1 MEDRANV
8 NAETMDPV
16 TREIDRALHALA
28 SGGGDLP
35 DHANRLGG
43 ILFSPP
49 RVLVVGRLK
58 AGKSTL
64 VNALIG
70 ENVAAT
76 GALETTNAVT
86 VFRHG
91 APSRAE
97 VVGNDGRR
105 SRGVLDDG
113 VLVDVGRPVPE
124 VAYVDR
130 FLPSAAVERMTII
143 DTPGIATLTVEN
155 RDATERA
162 LIDGYAQTREASV
175 DADAAVFLFDSSP
188 RIDEREFVGK
198 LGFTPLNTVGVLA
211 RADSFG
217 EGAFGRRDP
226 LDHAE
231 RYCGVLR
238 GRLGSLMG
246 AVLPVSGLMAE
257 SAATGQVTEPVAR
270 AVAELGRLAPDD
282 LVEELESAS
291 PALIDVQLRDRAL
304 DLLGEYGV
312 VRGAGIAGQG
322 AVALNEWLEER
333 SGIARLR
340 RVLEGGLLRYAA
352 LGRAARLLQQ
362 LEQLGYSHQL
372 SAHVRHIHGV
382 LANQPA
388 MVPVMLFTAYRGLAA
403 TSPNSPLM
411 PMLYDALSGGND
423 AERLGL
429 PAAADPAQ
437 VSRRAREMYDE
448 LQRMTLLGRSAAEE
462 DSRVRLIA
470 MVSAL
475 LS

>member
-1 MEDRANV
+1 MAP
-8 NAETMDPV
+8 AQMDPV
-16 TREIDRALHALA
+16 TQEIDRALHALA
-28 SGGGDLP
+28 AGGGDLP
-35 DHANRLGG
+35 GHANRLGG

-70 ENVAAT
+70 DNVAAT
-76 GALETTNAVT
+76 GTLETTNAVT

-97 VVGNDGRR
+97 VVGNDGTRG
-105 SRGVLDDG
+105 RGVLDDG

-162 LIDGYAQTREASV
+162 LIDGYAQTRDASV

-188 RIDEREFVGK
+188 RTDEREFVGK

-226 LDHAE
+226 IEHAQ

-238 GRLGSLMG
+238 GRLGSLM
-246 AVLPVSGLMAE
+246 AEVVPVSGLMAE
-257 SAATGQVTEPVAR
+257 SAATGRVTEPVAR
-270 AVAELGRLAPDD
+270 AVAELGRLAPED
-282 LVEELESAS
+282 LVEELESDA
-291 PALIDVQLRDRAL
+291 PARIDAGLRDRAL

-312 VRGAGIAGQG
+312 VRGAPVAERG

-340 RVLEGGLLRYAA
+340 RVLEGGLLRFAS
-352 LGRAARLLQQ
+352 LGRAARLLHQ
-362 LEQLGYSHQL
+362 LELLGYSHER
-372 SAHVRHIHGV
+372 SAHVRHVHGV
-382 LANQPA
+382 LAAQPA
-388 MVPVMLFTAYRGLAA
+388 MAPVMLFTAYRGLAA
-403 TSPNSPLM
+403 TSPDSTLM
-411 PMLYDALSGGND
+411 PLLYDALTGANP
-423 AERLGL
+423 AERVGL

-437 VSRRAREMYDE
+437 VRQRAREMYGE
-448 LQRMTLLGRSAAEE
+448 LQRMGLVGRSAAEE

-470 MVSAL
+470 MVSSL